1 MIYLMQHGEALSK
14 DEDPERPLTDLG
26 TQDADNLAALLH
38 DAGVEIDDILDSGKL
53 RARQTAEALARQLAP
68 ESGPEAMDGLGA
80 NDPVEPIVDQAAG
93 WTRRVAL
100 VGHMPFVAHFAGA
113 LVNGDPER
121 SPVSFVPGTMVA
133 LQYEA
138 NAWRI
143 AWMIRPELLR

>member
-1 MIYLMQHGEALSK
+1 MIYVMQHGEALSK
-14 DEDPERPLTDLG
+14 DEDPERPLTHHG
-26 TQDADNLAALLH
+26 TQDAENLAARLR

-53 RARQTAEALARQLAP
+53 RARQTAEVLARQLAP
-68 ESGPEAMDGLGA
+68 ESGPETMDGLGA
-80 NDPVEPIVDQAAG
+80 TDPVEPVVDQVAG

-100 VGHMPFVAHFAGA
+100 VGHMPFVARFAGA

-133 LQYEA
+133 LQYEED
-138 NAWRI
+138 AWRI